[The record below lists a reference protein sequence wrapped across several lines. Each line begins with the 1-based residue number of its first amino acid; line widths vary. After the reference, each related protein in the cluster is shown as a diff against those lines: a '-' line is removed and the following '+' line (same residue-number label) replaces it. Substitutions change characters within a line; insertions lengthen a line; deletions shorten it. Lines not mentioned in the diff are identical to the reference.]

1 MESNRLNTMDSKE
14 ARAALEAVAE
24 VEGDA
29 RPRPWWPGALVA
41 LSYGASLFALTLNT
55 VFWTVF
61 SLVILVAAAAAWFAV
76 RGRSVRESVR
86 QPVGVQEAWSWR
98 THWPILLFL
107 ILIPFPSLLKVFGE
121 PSWPSALVIGLLG
134 AAAGWVLVEKD
145 RRR

>member
-1 MESNRLNTMDSKE
+1 MDSKE

-76 RGRSVRESVR
+76 RGRSVPESVR

-107 ILIPFPSLLKVFGE
+107 ILIPVPSLLKVFGE

>member
-1 MESNRLNTMDSKE
+1 MDSKE

-61 SLVILVAAAAAWFAV
+61 SLVVLVAAAAAWFAV

>member
-1 MESNRLNTMDSKE
+1 MDSKE

-121 PSWPSALVIGLLG
+121 PSWPSALVVGLLG